1 MGSFSIS
8 KIWQMLVDRK
18 CKFREWKLEPLE
30 IFSLGATSKDP
41 TAFQFGQNKD
51 GVEMQRYSNKM
62 VKSKLDVN
70 V

>member
-18 CKFREWKLEPLE
+18 CKFREWKLEPL
-30 IFSLGATSKDP
+30 SLGATSKDP
-41 TAFQFGQNKD
+41 TAFQFGLKQGWCRDAKI
-51 GVEMQRYSNKM
+51 QFNKM